1 MERPGSLLVSLLGTI
16 SVWCSFLQLSL
27 AAADP
32 SVWRQQVIYLVMT
45 DRFENG
51 DSANDTLGAAECFD
65 PNSPTKFHGGDWAG
79 LSQRVDYLKEL
90 GVTAV
95 WVTPAYQQVG
105 RIGSVD
111 NASCGYHGYWPD
123 FTMPNTIAVEPK
135 LGGDTALNHLSRT
148 LQDNGLKFILDQV
161 VNHAGYNARIISQ
174 EPSWFNPSRPLC
186 EALGNPTIFCDLAG
200 LPDFDFRN
208 GATVQYMT
216 QQSLG
221 WIEQFA
227 LDGVRLDTAKH
238 VPLSYLQNTWI
249 PLMNQT
255 QPDIFLVGEILD
267 QHSIER
273 LKPFFN
279 AGFDSVFNFPLQK
292 AMVETFA
299 KGRSV
304 DRIASQIQATLAAF
318 GSRSLMLTNLLDNHD
333 LTRFIHEPG
342 FGVSEDQ
349 IRRRYHLALGSLFT
363 LPGIPQLYYGNE
375 IGMYGGSDPD
385 NRRDMPD
392 WAWTSAGRS
401 SGGSGFLPNPQATF
415 GYVQK
420 LIQIRKSNPALH
432 SGYYAE
438 MRRQNGPQNLDVYA
452 FFRGLGD
459 NRMIIIINNSTLSSN
474 LLTIPVQANLAIESI
489 DRLALADGGVLE
501 DLLEIGAPPTITIK
515 DSEIRVDM
523 PAKTIGIYRFRQ

>member
-1 MERPGSLLVSLLGTI
+1 MEHPGSLLVSLLSTVSIGLNG
-16 SVWCSFLQLSL
+16 LQPSL

-32 SVWRQQVIYLVMT
+32 NIWRQQVIYLVMT

-51 DSANDTLGAAECFD
+51 DEANDTLGEAECFD
-65 PNSPTKFHGGDWAG
+65 PASPTKFHGGDWAG

-105 RIGSVD
+105 QVGPTH
-111 NASCGYHGYWPD
+111 NPSCGYHGYWPD
-123 FTMPNTIAVEPK
+123 FTIPNTLAIEPK
-135 LGGDTALNHLSRT
+135 LGGETALNALTRT
-148 LQDNGLKFILDQV
+148 LQDNGLKVILDQV
-161 VNHAGYNARIISQ
+161 VNHAGYNARITRQ
-174 EPSWFNPSRPLC
+174 ETSWFNPSRPLC

-200 LPDFDFRN
+200 LPDFDFHN
-208 GATVQYMT
+208 GAAVQFVT
-216 QQSLG
+216 QQSLS

-227 LDGVRLDTAKH
+227 FDGVRLDTAKH

-249 PLMNQT
+249 PLMKQT
-255 QPDIFLVGEILD
+255 QPDLFLVGEILD
-267 QHSIER
+267 QDSAER
-273 LKPFFN
+273 LKPFTD
-279 AGFDSVFNFPLQK
+279 AGLDSVFNFPLQK

-299 KGRSV
+299 QGRSV
-304 DRIASQIQATLAAF
+304 DRVASQMQETLATF
-318 GSRSLMLTNLLDNHD
+318 GARALMLTNLLDNHD
-333 LTRFIHEPG
+333 LPRFTHETG
-342 FGVSEDQ
+342 FGVAEDQ

-392 WAWTSAGRS
+392 WAWTNAGRK
-401 SGGSGFLPNPQATF
+401 SGGSGFLPNPQETF

-438 MRRQNGPQNLDVYA
+438 MHRQNGQPNLDVYA

-459 NRMIIIINNSTLSSN
+459 NRIVVVINNSPLPSS
-474 LLTIPVQANLAIESI
+474 LLAIPVQKNSEIESL
-489 DRLALADGGVLE
+489 DRLALADGKRLE
-501 DLLEIGAPPTITIK
+501 DLLEMGAPSTITLK
-515 DSEIRVDM
+515 DSAVRVDM
-523 PAKTIGIYRFRQ
+523 PAKTMGIYRLR